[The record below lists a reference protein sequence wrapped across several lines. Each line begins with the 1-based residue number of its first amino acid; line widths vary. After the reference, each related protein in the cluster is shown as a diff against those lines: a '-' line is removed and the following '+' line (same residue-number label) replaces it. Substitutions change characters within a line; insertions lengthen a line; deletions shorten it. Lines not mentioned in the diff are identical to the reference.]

1 MNIVRFLFVAIISV
15 SFLFSQEQKDSP
27 SKTEE
32 AYFIAVEELPE
43 PIGGMAAIQSNVIYP
58 EIARRA
64 GIQGTV
70 FVEVFID
77 EKGDVVKT
85 IVKQAIG
92 SGCDEAAQRAV
103 EAVRFKPGRQQ
114 GKPVKVRL
122 AIPIR
127 FRLGPVTKT
136 AEEMKKLKQSI
147 TKPTVL
153 VAAGPRE
160 LAREI
165 EYPEEA
171 IRNQV
176 EGMVYIQVLLRQDKL
191 VKGITL
197 KDGVTYG
204 IDREVMR
211 AVQSYDFT
219 KDPNFSQT
227 KNDTTFTILVQ
238 FILPQKQ

>member
-1 MNIVRFLFVAIISV
+1 MNTLRLLFVISLTV
-15 SFLFSQEQKDSP
+15 SLSHGQEQKNPP
-27 SKTEE
+27 SQTGE

-43 PIGGMAAIQSNVIYP
+43 PIGGMAAIQTNVLYP

-64 GIQGTV
+64 GIQGIV
-70 FVEVFID
+70 YVEVFID
-77 EKGDVVKT
+77 ETGNVVKT
-85 IVKQAIG
+85 SVKKGIG
-92 SGCDEAAQRAV
+92 SGCDEAAQRAL
-103 EAVRFKPGRQQ
+103 ESVRFKPGRQQ

-122 AIPIR
+122 AVPIR

-153 VAAGPRE
+153 IASGPKA
-160 LAREI
+160 LARAI

-197 KDGVTYG
+197 KDGLTYG

-227 KNDTTFTILVQ
+227 KNDTTFTVLVQ
-238 FILPQKQ
+238 FILPHKQ